1 MSDQKELFVP
11 EGKTKLLAEV
21 ALALATAATTTSARR
36 SQQAA
41 GAYPPRLRCF
51 PQVRRA
57 NERESMRRH
66 PRPKIAPMPVCLGT
80 NAFFQ
85 LFQEG
90 HQSVS
95 FVAPPPRA
103 HSTPTHRTAP
113 LPRSTKVL
121 STRSLGQLNFAT
133 CSEQHRLI
141 PPSSRELSPGCRA
154 VKLSRLRRGAVEP
167 VVEALPVEPCRAL
180 SSLLRLTP
188 CAGASRS
195 VEVCQGLSRSV
206 ELSSCRAMSS

>member
-66 PRPKIAPMPVCLGT
+66 PRPKIAPKPVCLGT

-85 LFQEG
+85 LFQVG
-90 HQSVS
+90 HQSDS

-121 STRSLGQLNFAT
+121 STRSLGQLNFA
-133 CSEQHRLI
+133 SEQHRLI

-154 VKLSRLRRGAVEP
+154 VKLSRLRRGAVE
-167 VVEALPVEPCRAL
+167 ALSRRCRGLACRACRVPVEFL
-180 SSLLRLTP
+180 SSLSRACRAGTLSRL
-188 CAGASRS
+188 AGLVEADSMRLS
-195 VEVCQGLSRSV
+195 VE
-206 ELSSCRAMSS
+206 

>member
-66 PRPKIAPMPVCLGT
+66 PQPKIAP
-80 NAFFQ
+80 N
-85 LFQEG
+85 
-90 HQSVS
+90 
-95 FVAPPPRA
+95 
-103 HSTPTHRTAP
+103 
-113 LPRSTKVL
+113 
-121 STRSLGQLNFAT
+121 
-133 CSEQHRLI
+133 
-141 PPSSRELSPGCRA
+141 
-154 VKLSRLRRGAVEP
+154 
-167 VVEALPVEPCRAL
+167 
-180 SSLLRLTP
+180 SLLT
-188 CAGASRS
+188 
-195 VEVCQGLSRSV
+195 LSFSFFV
-206 ELSSCRAMSS
+206 VV